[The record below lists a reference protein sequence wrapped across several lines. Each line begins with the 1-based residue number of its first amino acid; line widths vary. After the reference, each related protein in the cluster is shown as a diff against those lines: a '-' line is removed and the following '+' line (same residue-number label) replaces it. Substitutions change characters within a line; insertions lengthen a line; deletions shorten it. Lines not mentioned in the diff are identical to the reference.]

1 MSKYFVTYVVVGTE
15 AGFNVFGHSFLLL
28 SEQKVENGPIEII
41 DAIGFYSQ
49 PSTTT
54 RPSHKRVKALLGI
67 PMDLQDGHG
76 ELKQEEMRYLD
87 GNGLQ
92 GLSFEVSE
100 EQFQRIN
107 VLYKTQMDNE
117 KKAILELNKQLET
130 AESNRLKASYSQ
142 SDLTNSLTLK
152 KLENE
157 SKLAANGFTR
167 YQLEIQ
173 NNPNPR
179 LQRFHVAMEVTARGW
194 FDSRNSHNCKHMALE
209 LLIAAEIIDKAKAL
223 SIIGNKA
230 GAGFPRASQLVEPLR
245 LVSTGATI
253 LDESEKAKKAN
264 KIYYNRTW
272 ENKNPLF
279 WATKPVLDHASSKAL
294 AENTTAYEQTKSI
307 LTKTRE
313 IEKTLNAELHNRGN
327 IPSLLVQ
334 LENVQGIYELMRY
347 SKEPTLIK
355 KNFELLEKL
364 INEGYSKN
372 ISLLLNSNL
381 TNDKTTFFDLI
392 SQFKNVTFF
401 ASVDGYGPVQEYLR
415 YPSNWEQIDKNI
427 NKLVDRQADNIK
439 LQIVPVVQIGNI
451 GNITELF
458 EYAESFNRNAEKL
471 VVEIFLN
478 ILEYPLYLNLLY
490 LPIEYKIKCWEK
502 IDNWVKNSCKYQP
515 ELFHSQLETLKNK
528 CFSNTDYQ
536 KTLNTFFEFNEL
548 LDTIQHDKL
557 ININPELY
565 SLMNK

>member
-355 KNFELLEKL
+355 KIAQAEAILNVAHLSLAPHQANYPLILRVYESFSLRGTMLCLLGALAASLFLTNPIGIACLAVSAAAGLAMFGMFIKEDL
-364 INEGYSKN
+364 VDYSKM
-372 ISLLLNSNL
+372 NS
-381 TNDKTTFFDLI
+381 DYHA
-392 SQFKNVTFF
+392 FKM
-401 ASVDGYGPVQEYLR
+401 ASAATIP
-415 YPSNWEQIDKNI
+415 EQ
-427 NKLVDRQADNIK
+427 Q
-439 LQIVPVVQIGNI
+439 G
-451 GNITELF
+451 
-458 EYAESFNRNAEKL
+458 
-471 VVEIFLN
+471 
-478 ILEYPLYLNLLY
+478 
-490 LPIEYKIKCWEK
+490 
-502 IDNWVKNSCKYQP
+502 
-515 ELFHSQLETLKNK
+515 
-528 CFSNTDYQ
+528 
-536 KTLNTFFEFNEL
+536 
-548 LDTIQHDKL
+548 
-557 ININPELY
+557 
-565 SLMNK
+565 LMPQ